1 MTTRVGVVGNLSYE
15 GLPAILR
22 GLAARAP
29 TLDMTL
35 VCEQPIASSVPGAEL
50 LDDRTLIDV
59 LLTLGGDGT
68 MLRGA
73 RLVGARQIP
82 VLGINL
88 GRLGFLTACGADEWE
103 RALTQLAAHDYLVE
117 PRMALEARILREPDT
132 RWRALN
138 DVVLHKGGR
147 ARVIRILTE
156 VGGEL
161 VGAFAADGIIVA
173 TPTGSTAYG
182 LSAGGPVIVPTV
194 ESILLQPIS
203 PHTLGMRPVVLP
215 ASAEIT
221 LRVEDASDEILVT
234 IDGQVGTTFEDGDT
248 LIVRR
253 SERPVQ
259 VIRFRDGSFFARMRR
274 KFGWGGPGGQM
285 NED

>member
-117 PRMALEARILREPDT
+117 
-132 RWRALN
+132 
-138 DVVLHKGGR
+138 R
-147 ARVIRILTE
+147 ARH
-156 VGGEL
+156 
-161 VGAFAADGIIVA
+161 
-173 TPTGSTAYG
+173 
-182 LSAGGPVIVPTV
+182 
-194 ESILLQPIS
+194 
-203 PHTLGMRPVVLP
+203 PHPH
-215 ASAEIT
+215 
-221 LRVEDASDEILVT
+221 
-234 IDGQVGTTFEDGDT
+234 
-248 LIVRR
+248 
-253 SERPVQ
+253 
-259 VIRFRDGSFFARMRR
+259 
-274 KFGWGGPGGQM
+274 
-285 NED
+285 